1 MLKDVT
7 TKKMYE
13 TKREKAKKTSPPE
26 SEYEK
31 ECRELFEKHGVTDGM
46 AGFLDAMEVIL
57 AQDDI
62 ASQDEVN
69 QLIIRKT
76 AKRMG
81 GPRIVL

>member
-7 TKKMYE
+7 TEKTYE
-13 TKREKAKKTSPPE
+13 TKREKAERTNPPG
-26 SEYEK
+26 SEYEQ
-31 ECRELFEKHGVTDGM
+31 ECREIFEKHGVTAGM

-57 AQDDI
+57 AQDDV

-69 QLIIRKT
+69 QMIIRKT